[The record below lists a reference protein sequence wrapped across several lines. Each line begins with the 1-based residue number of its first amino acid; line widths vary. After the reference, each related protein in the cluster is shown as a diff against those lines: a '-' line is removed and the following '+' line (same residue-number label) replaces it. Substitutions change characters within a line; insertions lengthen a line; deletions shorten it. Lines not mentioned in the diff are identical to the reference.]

1 MKIKSI
7 IKKYIDQKENMI
19 NSRNKER
26 LENSN
31 ASIICSN
38 CLGGY
43 IYHWLGMQF
52 QSPFINLWQTNEE
65 FITML
70 ENLET
75 FLNSPIQEVQDSG
88 VNYPVGEANGIKIYF
103 MHYDNFDDA
112 VETWNRRKERIDF
125 NKMGILFSN
134 FEGDEQLLRRF
145 DALPFKHKV
154 VFVDKPCQYK
164 SAFYI
169 KGFRMYKKVYKILK
183 PNSVPNLFQTQNLLT
198 GKRFIDQFDYV
209 DFINSL
215 LKY

>member
-7 IKKYIDQKENMI
+7 IKKHINQKENMI
-19 NSRNKER
+19 DSRNKEK

-43 IYHWLGMQF
+43 IYHWLGIQF
-52 QSPFINLWQTNEE
+52 QSPFINLWQTNED
-65 FITML
+65 FIAML

-75 FLNSPIQEVQDSG
+75 FLSSSVKEVRDSG
-88 VNYPVGEANGIKIYF
+88 EDYPVGEVNGIRIYF

-112 VETWNRRKERIDF
+112 IRTWNKRKERIDF
-125 NKMGILFSN
+125 DNMGIMFSN
-134 FEGDEQLLRRF
+134 FDGDEKILERF
-145 DALPFKHKV
+145 EALPFKHKV
-154 VFVDKPCQYK
+154 VFVDKPCDYK

-169 KGFRMYKKVYKILK
+169 RGFRMYKKIYKILK
-183 PNSVPNLFQTQNLLT
+183 PNSVPNLFQTQNFFT

-209 DFINSL
+209 DFMNSL
-215 LKY
+215 MK